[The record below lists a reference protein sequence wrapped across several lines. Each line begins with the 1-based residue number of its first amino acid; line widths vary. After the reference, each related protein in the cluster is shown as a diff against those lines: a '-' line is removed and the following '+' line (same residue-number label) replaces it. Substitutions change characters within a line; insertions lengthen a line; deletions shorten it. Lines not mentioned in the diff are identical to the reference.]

1 MNKVAVKPSVVRWAR
16 ERSGKDMADLA
27 KRFPKLPQWEGGEA
41 QPTFKQLERF
51 AKATLTP
58 LGALF
63 LEEPPDEK
71 LPVADFR
78 TLKGRQPARPSAAL
92 MTTVQQMQRRQ
103 EWMREYLIEAG
114 EEPLAFV
121 GTVTLASSRV
131 DAANN
136 IRRTLGVDDGW
147 ASTYPTWS
155 AALVG
160 LRRAVEEI
168 GVLVVVNGVVENNTQ
183 QKLDPEEFRGFVLCD
198 DYAPLIFIN
207 GADFTSAQMFTLAH
221 ELAHLW
227 LGTDGV
233 FNLVDLQPYDD
244 DVERFCNEV
253 AAEVLIPG
261 DELDGCWPSV
271 AQSAEPFQALAKRF
285 KVSPLVAARRVL
297 DQKLMARNDFYGFLG
312 RYATDE
318 RRRSAQRPSGGI
330 STTRNG
336 DVSAVASVA
345 RLFVQRERAGS
356 CTVTR
361 IASRVCM
368 AGVSTNLRRHSDCS
382 RNERGR

>member
-16 ERSGKDMADLA
+16 ERSGKDMSDLA

-58 LGALF
+58 FGALF

-78 TLKGRQPARPSAAL
+78 TLKGQQPARPSAAL

-147 ASTYPTWS
+147 ASTHSTWS

-168 GVLVVVNGVVENNTQ
+168 GVLVVVNGVVENNTR

-207 GADFTSAQMFTLAH
+207 GTDFTSAQMFTLAH

-271 AQSAEPFQALAKRF
+271 AQSAEPVQALASRF

-297 DQKLMARNDFYGFLG
+297 DRKLMAGDDFYGFLD
-312 RYATDE
+312 RYAADE
-318 RRRSAQRPSGGI
+318 RRRSARQSSGGNFYNAQ
-330 STTRNG
+330 RG
-336 DVSAVASVA
+336 RVGRRFGSAVIRAA
-345 RLFVQRERAGS
+345 RE
-356 CTVTR
+356 
-361 IASRVCM
+361 
-368 AGVSTNLRRHSDCS
+368 
-382 RNERGR
+382 GRLLYRDAYRLTGLHGRSFDQFAQTLGF

>member
-1 MNKVAVKPSVVRWAR
+1 M
-16 ERSGKDMADLA
+16 
-27 KRFPKLPQWEGGEA
+27 EGGEA

-78 TLKGRQPARPSAAL
+78 TLKDQQPARPSAAL

-147 ASTYPTWS
+147 ASTHTTWS

-160 LRRAVEEI
+160 LRQAVEEI
-168 GVLVVVNGVVENNTQ
+168 GVLVVVNGIVENNTR

-198 DYAPLIFIN
+198 DYAPLIFITERTSRLLRCLPWRTN
-207 GADFTSAQMFTLAH
+207 WPTCGWGQAVCSTWWTSSRTTTMLKDF
-221 ELAHLW
+221 
-227 LGTDGV
+227 
-233 FNLVDLQPYDD
+233 
-244 DVERFCNEV
+244 
-253 AAEVLIPG
+253 
-261 DELDGCWPSV
+261 
-271 AQSAEPFQALAKRF
+271 
-285 KVSPLVAARRVL
+285 
-297 DQKLMARNDFYGFLG
+297 
-312 RYATDE
+312 
-318 RRRSAQRPSGGI
+318 
-330 STTRNG
+330 
-336 DVSAVASVA
+336 
-345 RLFVQRERAGS
+345 
-356 CTVTR
+356 VTR
-361 IASRVCM
+361 
-368 AGVSTNLRRHSDCS
+368 LRRKC
-382 RNERGR
+382 

>member
-16 ERSGKDMADLA
+16 ERSGKDMSDLA
-27 KRFPKLPQWEGGEA
+27 KRFPKLPQWEDGEA

-78 TLKGRQPARPSAAL
+78 TLKGQQPARPSAAL

-103 EWMREYLIEAG
+103 EWMREYLIETG

-136 IRRTLGVDDGW
+136 IRRTLGVDNGW
-147 ASTYPTWS
+147 ASTHPTWS

-168 GVLVVVNGVVENNTQ
+168 GVLVVVNGIVENNTR

-271 AQSAEPFQALAKRF
+271 AESAEPFQALARRF

-297 DQKLMARNDFYGFLG
+297 DRKLIARDDFYGFLG
-312 RYATDE
+312 QYETDE
-318 RRRSAQRPSGGI
+318 RRRSAQQSSGGNFYNAQ
-330 STTRNG
+330 RG
-336 DVSAVASVA
+336 RVGRRFGSAVIRAA
-345 RLFVQRERAGS
+345 RE
-356 CTVTR
+356 
-361 IASRVCM
+361 
-368 AGVSTNLRRHSDCS
+368 
-382 RNERGR
+382 GRLLYRDAYRLTGLHGRSFDQFAQTLGL

>member
-1 MNKVAVKPSVVRWAR
+1 MNKVAVKPTVVRWAR
-16 ERSGKDMADLA
+16 ERSGKDMSDLA

-58 LGALF
+58 FGALF
-63 LEEPPDEK
+63 LEEPPDDK

-78 TLKGRQPARPSAAL
+78 TLKGQQPARPSAAL

-103 EWMREYLIEAG
+103 EWMREYLIEVG

-121 GTVTLASSRV
+121 GTVTLASNRV

-147 ASTYPTWS
+147 ASTHSTWF
-155 AALVG
+155 AALGG

-168 GVLVVVNGVVENNTQ
+168 GVLVVVNGVVENNTR

-207 GADFTSAQMFTLAH
+207 GTDFTSAQMFTLAH

-227 LGTDGV
+227 LGTGGV

-244 DVERFCNEV
+244 DVEIFCNEV

-261 DELDGCWPSV
+261 DELDGYWPSV
-271 AQSAEPFQALAKRF
+271 AESAEEPFQELARRF

-297 DQKLMARNDFYGFLG
+297 DRKLMARDDFYEFLG
-312 RYATDE
+312 RYAADE
-318 RRRSAQRPSGGI
+318 RRKSAQQPSGGNFYNAQ
-330 STTRNG
+330 RG
-336 DVSAVASVA
+336 RVGRRFGSAVIRAA
-345 RLFVQRERAGS
+345 REGRLLYRDAYRLTGLHGRSFDQFAQ
-356 CTVTR
+356 T
-361 IASRVCM
+361 
-368 AGVSTNLRRHSDCS
+368 LRL
-382 RNERGR
+382 

>member
-1 MNKVAVKPSVVRWAR
+1 MNKVAVKPAVVRWAR

-92 MTTVQQMQRRQ
+92 MTTVQHMQRRQ
-103 EWMREYLIEAG
+103 EWMREYLTEAG

-147 ASTYPTWS
+147 ASTHSTWS

-168 GVLVVVNGVVENNTQ
+168 GVLVVVNGVVENNTR

-271 AQSAEPFQALAKRF
+271 AKSAEPFQALAKRF
-285 KVSPLVAARRVL
+285 KVSPLVAARRAL
-297 DQKLMARNDFYGFLG
+297 DRKLMARDDFYEFLG
-312 RYATDE
+312 RYAADE
-318 RRRSAQRPSGGI
+318 RRRSAQQSSGGNFYNAQQG
-330 STTRNG
+330 RVG
-336 DVSAVASVA
+336 RRFGSAVIRAA
-345 RLFVQRERAGS
+345 RE
-356 CTVTR
+356 
-361 IASRVCM
+361 
-368 AGVSTNLRRHSDCS
+368 
-382 RNERGR
+382 GRLLYRDAYRLTGLHGRSFDQFAQTLGL

>member
-1 MNKVAVKPSVVRWAR
+1 MKPAVVRWAR
-16 ERSGKDMADLA
+16 ERSGKDMSDLA

-58 LGALF
+58 FGALF
-63 LEEPPDEK
+63 LEEPPDDK
-71 LPVADFR
+71 LPVDDFR
-78 TLKGRQPARPSAAL
+78 TLKGQQPARPSAAL

-121 GTVTLASSRV
+121 RTVTLASSRV

-147 ASTYPTWS
+147 ASTHSTWS

-168 GVLVVVNGVVENNTQ
+168 GVLVVVNGVVENNTR

-271 AQSAEPFQALAKRF
+271 AKSAEPFQALARRF

-297 DQKLMARNDFYGFLG
+297 DRKLMARDDFYEFLG
-312 RYATDE
+312 RYTADE
-318 RRRSAQRPSGGI
+318 RRRSAQQSSGGNFYNAQ
-330 STTRNG
+330 RG
-336 DVSAVASVA
+336 RVGRRFGSAVIRAA
-345 RLFVQRERAGS
+345 RE
-356 CTVTR
+356 
-361 IASRVCM
+361 
-368 AGVSTNLRRHSDCS
+368 
-382 RNERGR
+382 GRLLYRDAYRLTGLHGRSFDQFAQTLGF

>member
-1 MNKVAVKPSVVRWAR
+1 MNKVAVKPTLVRWAR
-16 ERSGKDMADLA
+16 ERSGKDMSDLA

-58 LGALF
+58 FGALF
-63 LEEPPDEK
+63 LEDPPDDK

-78 TLKGRQPARPSAAL
+78 TLKGQQPARPSAAL

-103 EWMREYLIEAG
+103 EWMREYLIEVG

-121 GTVTLASSRV
+121 GTVTLASNRV

-147 ASTYPTWS
+147 ASTHSTWS
-155 AALVG
+155 AALGG

-168 GVLVVVNGVVENNTQ
+168 GVLVVVNGVVENNTR

-207 GADFTSAQMFTLAH
+207 GTDFTSAQMFTLAH

-227 LGTDGV
+227 LGTGGV

-244 DVERFCNEV
+244 DVEIFCNEV

-271 AQSAEPFQALAKRF
+271 AKSAEEPFEALARHF

-297 DQKLMARNDFYGFLG
+297 DRKLMARDDFYEFLG
-312 RYATDE
+312 QYAADE
-318 RRRSAQRPSGGI
+318 RRKSAQQPSGGNFYNAQ
-330 STTRNG
+330 RG
-336 DVSAVASVA
+336 RVGRRFGSAVIRAA
-345 RLFVQRERAGS
+345 RE
-356 CTVTR
+356 
-361 IASRVCM
+361 
-368 AGVSTNLRRHSDCS
+368 
-382 RNERGR
+382 GRLLYRDAYRLTGLHGRSFDQFAQTLGL

>member
-1 MNKVAVKPSVVRWAR
+1 MKPAVVRWAR
-16 ERSGKDMADLA
+16 ERSGKDMSDLA

-58 LGALF
+58 FGALF
-63 LEEPPDEK
+63 LEEPPDDK

-78 TLKGRQPARPSAAL
+78 TLKGQQPARPSAAL

-121 GTVTLASSRV
+121 RTVTLASSRV

-147 ASTYPTWS
+147 ASTHSTWS

-168 GVLVVVNGVVENNTQ
+168 GVLVVVNGVVENNTR

-207 GADFTSAQMFTLAH
+207 GADFTSAQMFTWAH

-271 AQSAEPFQALAKRF
+271 AKSAEPFQALARRF

-297 DQKLMARNDFYGFLG
+297 DRKLMARDDFYEFLG
-312 RYATDE
+312 RYAADE
-318 RRRSAQRPSGGI
+318 RQRSAQQSSGGNFYNAQ
-330 STTRNG
+330 RG
-336 DVSAVASVA
+336 RVGRRFGSAVIRAA
-345 RLFVQRERAGS
+345 RE
-356 CTVTR
+356 
-361 IASRVCM
+361 
-368 AGVSTNLRRHSDCS
+368 
-382 RNERGR
+382 GRLLYRDAYRLTGLHGRSFDQFAQTLGF

>member
-1 MNKVAVKPSVVRWAR
+1 MNKVAVKPAVVRWAR
-16 ERSGKDMADLA
+16 ERSGKDMSDLA

-58 LGALF
+58 FGALF
-63 LEEPPDEK
+63 LEEPPDDK

-78 TLKGRQPARPSAAL
+78 TLKGQQPARPSAAL

-121 GTVTLASSRV
+121 GAVTLASSRV
-131 DAANN
+131 DTANN
-136 IRRTLGVDDGW
+136 IRRTLGVDNGW
-147 ASTYPTWS
+147 ASTHSTWS
-155 AALVG
+155 SALVG
-160 LRRAVEEI
+160 LRQAVEEI
-168 GVLVVVNGVVENNTQ
+168 GVLGVVNGIVENNTR

-233 FNLVDLQPYDD
+233 FNLVDLQPYDN

-271 AQSAEPFQALAKRF
+271 AESAEPFQALARHF

-297 DQKLMARNDFYGFLG
+297 DRKLMARDDFYEFLG
-312 RYATDE
+312 RYAADE
-318 RRRSAQRPSGGI
+318 RQRSAQQSSGGNFYNAQ
-330 STTRNG
+330 RG
-336 DVSAVASVA
+336 RVGRRFGSAVIRAA
-345 RLFVQRERAGS
+345 RE
-356 CTVTR
+356 
-361 IASRVCM
+361 
-368 AGVSTNLRRHSDCS
+368 
-382 RNERGR
+382 GRLLYRDAYRLTGLHGRSFDQFAQTLGF

>member
-16 ERSGKDMADLA
+16 ERSGKDMADLV
-27 KRFPKLPQWEGGEA
+27 KRFPKLLQWEDGEA

-58 LGALF
+58 FGALF

-147 ASTYPTWS
+147 ASTHPTWS

-168 GVLVVVNGVVENNTQ
+168 GVLVVVNGIVENNTR

-271 AQSAEPFQALAKRF
+271 AESAEPLQALARRF

-297 DQKLMARNDFYGFLG
+297 DRKLMARDDFYEFLG
-312 RYATDE
+312 RYAADE
-318 RRRSAQRPSGGI
+318 RRRSVQQSSGGNFYNAQQG
-330 STTRNG
+330 RVG
-336 DVSAVASVA
+336 RRFGSAVIRAA
-345 RLFVQRERAGS
+345 RE
-356 CTVTR
+356 
-361 IASRVCM
+361 
-368 AGVSTNLRRHSDCS
+368 
-382 RNERGR
+382 GRLLYRDAYRLTGLHGRSFDQFAQTLGL

>member
-1 MNKVAVKPSVVRWAR
+1 MKPAVVRWAR
-16 ERSGKDMADLA
+16 ERSGKDMSDLA

-58 LGALF
+58 FGALF
-63 LEEPPDEK
+63 LEEPPDDK

-78 TLKGRQPARPSAAL
+78 TLKGQQPARPSAAL

-121 GTVTLASSRV
+121 RTVTLASSRV

-147 ASTYPTWS
+147 ASTHSTWS

-168 GVLVVVNGVVENNTQ
+168 GVLVVVNGVVENNTR

-227 LGTDGV
+227 LGTGGV

-271 AQSAEPFQALAKRF
+271 AKSAEPFQALARRF

-297 DQKLMARNDFYGFLG
+297 DRKLMARDDFYEFLG
-312 RYATDE
+312 RYAADE
-318 RRRSAQRPSGGI
+318 RQRSAQQSSGGNFYNAQ
-330 STTRNG
+330 RG
-336 DVSAVASVA
+336 RVGRRFGSAVIRAA
-345 RLFVQRERAGS
+345 RE
-356 CTVTR
+356 
-361 IASRVCM
+361 
-368 AGVSTNLRRHSDCS
+368 
-382 RNERGR
+382 GRLLYRDAYRLTGLHGRSFDQFAQTLGF

>member
-1 MNKVAVKPSVVRWAR
+1 MKPAVVRWAR
-16 ERSGKDMADLA
+16 ERSGKDMSDLA

-58 LGALF
+58 FGALF
-63 LEEPPDEK
+63 LEEPPDDK

-78 TLKGRQPARPSAAL
+78 TLKGQQPARPSAAL

-121 GTVTLASSRV
+121 RTVTLASSRV

-147 ASTYPTWS
+147 ASTHSTWS

-168 GVLVVVNGVVENNTQ
+168 GVLVVVNGVVENNTR

-227 LGTDGV
+227 LGTGGV

-271 AQSAEPFQALAKRF
+271 AKSAEPFQALARRF
-285 KVSPLVAARRVL
+285 KVSPLVAARRVS
-297 DQKLMARNDFYGFLG
+297 DRKLMARDDFYEFLG
-312 RYATDE
+312 RYTADE
-318 RRRSAQRPSGGI
+318 RRRSAQQSSGGNFYNAQ
-330 STTRNG
+330 RG
-336 DVSAVASVA
+336 RVGRRFGSAVIRAA
-345 RLFVQRERAGS
+345 RE
-356 CTVTR
+356 
-361 IASRVCM
+361 
-368 AGVSTNLRRHSDCS
+368 
-382 RNERGR
+382 GRLLYRDAYRLTGLHGRSFDQFAQTLGF

>member
-1 MNKVAVKPSVVRWAR
+1 MNKVAVKPAVVRWAR
-16 ERSGKDMADLA
+16 ERSGKDMSDLA

-58 LGALF
+58 FGALF
-63 LEEPPDEK
+63 LEEPPDDK

-78 TLKGRQPARPSAAL
+78 TLKGQQPARPSAAL

-121 GTVTLASSRV
+121 RTVTLASSRV

-147 ASTYPTWS
+147 ASTHSTWS

-168 GVLVVVNGVVENNTQ
+168 GVLVVVNGVVENNTR

-207 GADFTSAQMFTLAH
+207 GADFTSAQMFTWAH

-227 LGTDGV
+227 LGTGGV

-271 AQSAEPFQALAKRF
+271 AKSAEPFQALARRF
-285 KVSPLVAARRVL
+285 KVSPLVAARRVS
-297 DQKLMARNDFYGFLG
+297 DRKLMARDDFYEFLG
-312 RYATDE
+312 RYTADE
-318 RRRSAQRPSGGI
+318 RRRSAQQSSGGNFYNAQ
-330 STTRNG
+330 RG
-336 DVSAVASVA
+336 RVGRRFGSAVIRAA
-345 RLFVQRERAGS
+345 RE
-356 CTVTR
+356 
-361 IASRVCM
+361 
-368 AGVSTNLRRHSDCS
+368 
-382 RNERGR
+382 GRLLYRDAYRLTGLHGRSFDQFAQTLGF

>member
-1 MNKVAVKPSVVRWAR
+1 MNKVAVKPTLVRWAR
-16 ERSGKDMADLA
+16 ERSGKDMSDLA

-58 LGALF
+58 FGALF
-63 LEEPPDEK
+63 LEEPPDDK

-78 TLKGRQPARPSAAL
+78 TLKGQQPARPSAAL

-103 EWMREYLIEAG
+103 EWMREYLIEVG

-147 ASTYPTWS
+147 ASTHSTWS

-168 GVLVVVNGVVENNTQ
+168 GVLVVVNGVVENNTR

-207 GADFTSAQMFTLAH
+207 GTDFTSAQMFTLAH

-227 LGTDGV
+227 LGTGGV

-244 DVERFCNEV
+244 DVEIFCDEV

-261 DELDGCWPSV
+261 DELDGYWPSV
-271 AQSAEPFQALAKRF
+271 AKSAEEPFQELARRF

-297 DQKLMARNDFYGFLG
+297 DRKLMARDDFYEFLG
-312 RYATDE
+312 RYAADE
-318 RRRSAQRPSGGI
+318 RRKSAQQPSGGNFYNAQ
-330 STTRNG
+330 RG
-336 DVSAVASVA
+336 RVGRRFGSAVIRAA
-345 RLFVQRERAGS
+345 RE
-356 CTVTR
+356 
-361 IASRVCM
+361 
-368 AGVSTNLRRHSDCS
+368 
-382 RNERGR
+382 GRLLYRDAYRLTGLHGRSFDQFAQTLGL

>member
-1 MNKVAVKPSVVRWAR
+1 MNKVAVKPAVVRWAR
-16 ERSGKDMADLA
+16 ERSGKDMSDLA

-58 LGALF
+58 FGALF

-78 TLKGRQPARPSAAL
+78 TLEGQQPARPSAAL

-121 GTVTLASSRV
+121 GAVTLASSRA

-147 ASTYPTWS
+147 ASTHSTWS

-168 GVLVVVNGVVENNTQ
+168 GVLVVVNGIVENNTR

-233 FNLVDLQPYDD
+233 FNLVDLQPYDN

-271 AQSAEPFQALAKRF
+271 AESAEPFQALARHF

-297 DQKLMARNDFYGFLG
+297 DRKLMARDDFYEFLG
-312 RYATDE
+312 RYKADE
-318 RRRSAQRPSGGI
+318 RRRSAQQSSGGNFYNAQ
-330 STTRNG
+330 RG
-336 DVSAVASVA
+336 RVGRRFGSAVIRAA
-345 RLFVQRERAGS
+345 RE
-356 CTVTR
+356 
-361 IASRVCM
+361 
-368 AGVSTNLRRHSDCS
+368 
-382 RNERGR
+382 GRLLYRDAYRLTGLHGRSFDQFAQTLGL

>member
-1 MNKVAVKPSVVRWAR
+1 MKPAVVRWAR
-16 ERSGKDMADLA
+16 ERSGKDMSDLA

-58 LGALF
+58 FGALF
-63 LEEPPDEK
+63 LEEPPDDK

-78 TLKGRQPARPSAAL
+78 TLKGQQPARPSAAL

-121 GTVTLASSRV
+121 RTVTLASSRV

-147 ASTYPTWS
+147 ASTHSTWS

-168 GVLVVVNGVVENNTQ
+168 GVLVVVNGVVENNTR
-183 QKLDPEEFRGFVLCD
+183 QKLDLEEFRGFVLCD

-233 FNLVDLQPYDD
+233 FNLVDLQPYDN

-271 AQSAEPFQALAKRF
+271 AESAEPFQALARHF

-297 DQKLMARNDFYGFLG
+297 DRKLMARDDFYEFLG
-312 RYATDE
+312 RYKADE
-318 RRRSAQRPSGGI
+318 RRRSAQQSSGGNFYNAQ
-330 STTRNG
+330 RG
-336 DVSAVASVA
+336 RVGRRFGSAVIRAA
-345 RLFVQRERAGS
+345 RE
-356 CTVTR
+356 
-361 IASRVCM
+361 
-368 AGVSTNLRRHSDCS
+368 
-382 RNERGR
+382 GRLLYRDAYRLTGLHGRSFDQFAQTLGF

>member
-1 MNKVAVKPSVVRWAR
+1 MNKVAVKPAVVRWAR
-16 ERSGKDMADLA
+16 ERSGKDMSDLA

-58 LGALF
+58 FGALF
-63 LEEPPDEK
+63 LEEPPDDK

-78 TLKGRQPARPSAAL
+78 TLKGQQPARPSAAL

-121 GTVTLASSRV
+121 RTVTLASSRV

-147 ASTYPTWS
+147 ASTHSTWS

-168 GVLVVVNGVVENNTQ
+168 GVLVVVNGVVENNTR

-207 GADFTSAQMFTLAH
+207 GADFTSAQMFTWAH

-227 LGTDGV
+227 LGTGGV

-271 AQSAEPFQALAKRF
+271 AKSAEPFQALARRF

-297 DQKLMARNDFYGFLG
+297 DRKLMARDDFYEFLG
-312 RYATDE
+312 RYTADE
-318 RRRSAQRPSGGI
+318 RRRSAQQSSGGNFYNAQ
-330 STTRNG
+330 RG
-336 DVSAVASVA
+336 RVGRRFGSAVIRAA
-345 RLFVQRERAGS
+345 RE
-356 CTVTR
+356 
-361 IASRVCM
+361 
-368 AGVSTNLRRHSDCS
+368 
-382 RNERGR
+382 GRLLYRDAYRLTGLHGRSFDQFAQTLGF